1 MSECVNWPVLL
12 AVIAAALS
20 LFVIVLLSGCFLMRR
35 LDARS
40 CANAD
45 RLPVLTVEHRARP
58 TDDVQEYGTL
68 PPLKIALKRSSA
80 TPRLMTARLACPV
93 ERRQR

>member
-12 AVIAAALS
+12 TVLGTALG

-40 CANAD
+40 HAHAD
-45 RLPVLTVEHRARP
+45 RLSVLTVEHQARP
-58 TDDVQEYGTL
+58 TDDARECCGL
-68 PPLKIALKRSSA
+68 PALKIALKRDSV

-93 ERRQR
+93 ERGQR